1 MTGIGTKF
9 LLADRFT
16 FDSISNTL
24 IDNVFDDELVR
35 LGSNESRILLLF
47 CQRPNE
53 VVTRNELYDFVWR
66 EQGFEVDDSSLT
78 QAISTLRKQLK
89 DSTKSPQFV
98 KTVPKRGY
106 QLISTVTDISAAEAK
121 NYLSGDDEIIVAEDD
136 THTRVEDDPSPLTAT
151 DNLLSEGV
159 LNSEPTPEPKQ
170 TQIQTTLGPNATT
183 PKRPVDLW
191 SKLLLLFSILLPI
204 FAVMFASPTES
215 EFRILG
221 RYQDVIVETPIN
233 HPDLTQWL
241 PSIELCINQYVT
253 EYQGEFAVEKVIAT
267 GGNNDVLILNY
278 IHKPLYSSANITLKI
293 VANQDEINKVCQTG
307 ASSK

>member
-16 FDSISNTL
+16 FDSISNSL
-24 IDNVFDDELVR
+24 IDNIFDDELVR

-47 CQRPNE
+47 CLRPNE

-106 QLISTVTDISAAEAK
+106 QLISTVTDISDLEAK
-121 NYLSGDDEIIVAEDD
+121 NYQGDNSEEELNEYESHQAAED
-136 THTRVEDDPSPLTAT
+136 SFLPLEITESALNQT
-151 DNLLSEGV
+151 ELSRE
-159 LNSEPTPEPKQ
+159 LTPEVAQAILESKTVAQ
-170 TQIQTTLGPNATT
+170 
-183 PKRPVDLW
+183 KRPVDLI
-191 SKLLLLFSILLPI
+191 SKLLFLFSVLLPI
-204 FAVMFASPTES
+204 FAVMFTSPTQS
-215 EFRILG
+215 EFRRLASFQG
-221 RYQDVIVETPIN
+221 VVVDTPKN
-233 HPDLTQWL
+233 HPDLTEWL
-241 PSIELCINQYVT
+241 PSIEMCINQYVT
-253 EYQGEFAVEKVIAT
+253 QYQGEFALEKVIAT

-278 IHKPLYSSANITLKI
+278 IHKPDYSPANITLKI

-307 ASSK
+307 ASS